1 MMLIIIIGQTRF
13 VKSEIEMRISK
24 AQALA
29 NRDKVVGA
37 ASALFRAQGFETVTV
52 SEVMAAAGFTH
63 GGFYNH
69 FASKEALAA
78 EALSSAW
85 DDMAAERERAGA
97 LKTLLPL
104 YLSRAA
110 RRAPGRGCPAAA
122 LGGDVGR
129 APGAV
134 KAVFAEGL
142 EGMIASIEAGLPP
155 ADDGSNRGRAVN
167 LVARMVGALM
177 LSRAVPDDSPLA
189 GELLESVLR
198 EALAE
203 VG

>member
-1 MMLIIIIGQTRF
+1 MMSVIIIVQAGF
-13 VKSEIEMRISK
+13 VKSEIKMRISK
-24 AQALA
+24 AQAQA

-52 SEVMAAAGFTH
+52 NEVMAAAGFTH

-78 EALSSAW
+78 EALASAW
-85 DDMAAERERAGA
+85 DDMAAERERAGD

-104 YLSRAA
+104 YLSRAS
-110 RRAPGRGCPAAA
+110 RRAPGRSCPAAA

-129 APGAV
+129 APGPV
-134 KAVFAEGL
+134 RAVFADGL
-142 EGMIASIEAGLPP
+142 EGMIRQIEAGLPEV
-155 ADDGSNRGRAVN
+155 DDGSNRARAVN
-167 LVARMVGALM
+167 LVAKMVGALM

-189 GELLESVLR
+189 GELLEAVLKA
-198 EALAE
+198 ALAE